1 MQIVL
6 EYGRS
11 SKQNKELE
19 EHFLDQRWS
28 LTFTEKGISF
38 LKMFVKFL
46 SSEAI
51 IKLFFPDGQTKNV
64 SANTQN
70 LTVDSKNI
78 FFCVIKLV
86 ARMYQT
92 S

>member
-38 LKMFVKFL
+38 LKMFL
-46 SSEAI
+46 
-51 IKLFFPDGQTKNV
+51 L
-64 SANTQN
+64 
-70 LTVDSKNI
+70 
-78 FFCVIKLV
+78 
-86 ARMYQT
+86 
-92 S
+92 